1 MEDDIF
7 DDFNPH
13 GVHKNSHYTV
23 DEPVFYFI
31 PGHKT
36 MKNSRSIGGKRSHI
50 TRSLSSFSPISDCHI
65 VTDNLKRSILII
77 NNHKLDDPYAL
88 NETFDVGGT
97 PYRLKNFFNKSIRA
111 GYRNPHPEEKKTNDG
126 VLSSH
131 YISTKFWLKFHV
143 GAVIG
148 IF

>member
-1 MEDDIF
+1 MEDDNF

-13 GVHKNSHYTV
+13 GVHKESHYDT
-23 DEPVFYFI
+23 DAPVLYYTHNFKITQNF
-31 PGHKT
+31 
-36 MKNSRSIGGKRSHI
+36 RCIGGKRSHI
-50 TRSLSSFSPISDCHI
+50 TRSVSSFSPISDRHV

-77 NNHKLDDPYAL
+77 NNHKLDDPYTL

-111 GYRNPHPEEKKTNDG
+111 GYRNPHPEERKTNDG

-131 YISTKFWLKFHV
+131 YIAAKFWLKFHV